1 MDALHLAQY
10 SAVAMGGHALLIAG
24 PAGSG
29 KTTLCLS
36 LIDRGA
42 HLVGDDGV
50 ALSVEEGNL
59 VASPPPRTRGLL
71 EIRNVG
77 IVTLPCISAPVALI
91 LQVDPGAPRF
101 VEKADRTP
109 LLGVAIPTIRF
120 SLHDEANA
128 IRAEYALRIHGL
140 RHGDEPVQ
148 TR

>member
-10 SAVAMGGHALLIAG
+10 SAIAIDGHAVLIAG
-24 PAGSG
+24 PAGCG

-42 HLVGDDGV
+42 QLVGDDGI
-50 ALSVEEGNL
+50 ALSVEEGKL
-59 VASPPPRTRGLL
+59 IASPPPRTRGLL

-77 IVTLPCISAPVALI
+77 IVTLRCISAPVALI

-101 VEKADRTP
+101 VEEAEREHH
-109 LLGVAIPTIRF
+109 LGIAIPAIRF

-140 RHGDEPVQ
+140 LQGDGPVQ